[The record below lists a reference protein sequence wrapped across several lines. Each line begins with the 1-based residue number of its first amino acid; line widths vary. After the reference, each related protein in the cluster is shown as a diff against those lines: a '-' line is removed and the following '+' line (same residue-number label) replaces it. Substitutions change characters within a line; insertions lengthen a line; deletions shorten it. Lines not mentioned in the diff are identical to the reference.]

1 MLITA
6 PQNRSIDE
14 NQGQTFTCSATRLQR
29 PNITWTL
36 NGTEIMTGATFT
48 IANQISAD
56 NTTINSTLS
65 FTAVSGAVSG
75 NGQYNCV
82 ATNTQALQAI
92 ASATLQVFSK
102 SHHPLPLTLSV
113 CQYVCMYVCL
123 SLSLSPSLPP
133 HSLSSSPSLSVSYLP
148 NHTFSRSV
156 LDSSA
161 YLNFVSVAF

>member
-1 MLITA
+1 MLITV

-14 NQGQTFTCSATRLQR
+14 NQVQTFTCSATGLPR

-48 IANQISAD
+48 IVNQISAD
-56 NTTINSTLS
+56 NKTINSTLS

-82 ATNTQALQAI
+82 AKNTQPPQAI

-102 SHHPLPLTLSV
+102 SHHPLPLSFS
-113 CQYVCMYVCL
+113 VCMYVCTSVWLFVCLFL
-123 SLSLSPSLPP
+123 SLPPSLP
-133 HSLSSSPSLSVSYLP
+133 SLSSSHYLSLFSTYLIIL
-148 NHTFSRSV
+148 FLISG

-161 YLNFVSVAF
+161 

>member
-1 MLITA
+1 MLITV

-14 NQGQTFTCSATRLQR
+14 NQVQTFTCSATGLPR

-48 IANQISAD
+48 IFNQISAD

-82 ATNTQALQAI
+82 ATNTQPPQAI

-102 SHHPLPLTLSV
+102 SNHPLPLSL
-113 CQYVCMYVCL
+113 CLHVCMSLCL
-123 SLSLSPSLPP
+123 SLSLSPSSLPP
-133 HSLSSSPSLSVSYLP
+133 PPPLLSLSLSLFLL
-148 NHTFSRSV
+148 T
-156 LDSSA
+156 
-161 YLNFVSVAF
+161 

>member
-1 MLITA
+1 MCSLSGPPILITA

-14 NQGQTFTCSATRLQR
+14 NQVQTYTCSTAGLPQ
-29 PNITWTL
+29 PDITWTL

-48 IANQISAD
+48 IVNQISAD

-82 ATNTQALQAI
+82 ATNTQPPQAI
-92 ASATLQVFSK
+92 ASATLQVFGK

-113 CQYVCMYVCL
+113 CLYVCMSVCL

-133 HSLSSSPSLSVSYLP
+133 QSLSTSPSLSV
-148 NHTFSRSV
+148 F
-156 LDSSA
+156 
-161 YLNFVSVAF
+161 